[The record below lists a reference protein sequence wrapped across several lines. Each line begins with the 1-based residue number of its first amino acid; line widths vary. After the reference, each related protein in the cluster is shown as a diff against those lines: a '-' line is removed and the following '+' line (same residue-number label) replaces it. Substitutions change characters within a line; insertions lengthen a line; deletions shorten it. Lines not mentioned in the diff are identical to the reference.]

1 MLSRKELPKKKLT
14 NFINTLLYQI
24 FNKDSRLPAENR
36 IDLYIYIYANPYSIG
51 FIRDFLSITVI
62 KLILE
67 YLHFDDI

>member
-1 MLSRKELPKKKLT
+1 M
-14 NFINTLLYQI
+14 
-24 FNKDSRLPAENR
+24 
-36 IDLYIYIYANPYSIG
+36 YANPYSIG